1 MEEKAMNV
9 NSDTAA
15 NPTTGEN
22 VGTAAEGKLFT
33 QDEVNK
39 IVSERLN
46 RERMK
51 AVPTEQETRELEL
64 SKRESRLECR
74 EFLLEKKYSTELLDI
89 LDTTDVNK
97 FKETSEKLAKL
108 FIGINEGL
116 PGVGKVSSPPNM
128 AGMGHLDEFSLKDN
142 LIRNAFKPK
151 K

>member
-1 MEEKAMNV
+1 MEEKTMNV

-15 NPTTGEN
+15 NPTTGGN

-33 QDEVNK
+33 QDEVNR

-51 AVPTEQETRELEL
+51 AEPTEQETREVEL
-64 SKRESRLECR
+64 SKRENRLECR

-89 LDTTDVNK
+89 LDTTDANK

-108 FIGINEGL
+108 FPGINEGL
-116 PGVGKVSSPPNM
+116 PGVGKVATALNM
-128 AGMGHLDEFSLKDN
+128 GMGHIDGNSLKDN
-142 LIRNAFKPK
+142 LIRDAFKPK
-151 K
+151 T